1 MKYTRI
7 LFLFTL
13 LCAALA
19 SLQAVHANIITVANT
34 ADSGPGS
41 LRQALA
47 DANDVD
53 TIDFDSSLR
62 GQTIT
67 LTSGQLLVRNSLT
80 ISGPGAANLAVNGNA
95 ASRVFLLL
103 SGQTVTI
110 SGLTI
115 TNGQASPS
123 SGGGIYNDH
132 STLTVSSCT
141 ISGNSAFDGGG
152 IYNNGF
158 SNGSAT
164 LTVSN
169 CTISGNSASYGGGG
183 IFNDGNYGSATLEVL
198 SSTLSSNSAP
208 DGGDIFNNGTYG
220 SATVGVTN
228 STLSSNSVPEGGGIY
243 NIGYSGSATLE
254 ILNSTLNGNWP
265 YYSGGG
271 IENYFATTQL
281 GSNIFNASDIINYSG
296 TITSL
301 GYNLSSDAAGGDG
314 TTGPGGLLNA
324 TGDIRNM
331 DPMLGPLQDN
341 GGPTFTHEL
350 LSRSP
355 AIDAGDPNFDPPP
368 DNDQRGPGFSRV
380 VNGRIDI
387 GAFEA
392 QTVTPSYAG
401 QIQAPI
407 NADGTSIF
415 SVRRGVVPVKFT
427 LTQGGIA
434 TCDLPPATIAV
445 TRTGGGVIGG
455 VNESLYSGNADAGS
469 NFRIDNCQYL
479 YNLNSRALGVGIYRV
494 EILINGQP
502 VGSAVFQLQ

>member
-169 CTISGNSASYGGGG
+169 CTI
-183 IFNDGNYGSATLEVL
+183 
-198 SSTLSSNSAP
+198 SSNSAP

>member
-208 DGGDIFNNGTYG
+208 DGG
-220 SATVGVTN
+220 
-228 STLSSNSVPEGGGIY
+228 GIY
-243 NIGYSGSATLE
+243 NNGYYGSATLE

-281 GSNIFNASDIINYSG
+281 GSNIFNA
-296 TITSL
+296 
-301 GYNLSSDAAGGDG
+301 
-314 TTGPGGLLNA
+314 
-324 TGDIRNM
+324 
-331 DPMLGPLQDN
+331 
-341 GGPTFTHEL
+341 
-350 LSRSP
+350 
-355 AIDAGDPNFDPPP
+355 
-368 DNDQRGPGFSRV
+368 
-380 VNGRIDI
+380 
-387 GAFEA
+387 
-392 QTVTPSYAG
+392 
-401 QIQAPI
+401 
-407 NADGTSIF
+407 
-415 SVRRGVVPVKFT
+415 
-427 LTQGGIA
+427 
-434 TCDLPPATIAV
+434 
-445 TRTGGGVIGG
+445 
-455 VNESLYSGNADAGS
+455 
-469 NFRIDNCQYL
+469 
-479 YNLNSRALGVGIYRV
+479 
-494 EILINGQP
+494 
-502 VGSAVFQLQ
+502 

>member
-1 MKYTRI
+1 MY
-7 LFLFTL
+7 
-13 LCAALA
+13 
-19 SLQAVHANIITVANT
+19 
-34 ADSGPGS
+34 G
-41 LRQALA
+41 
-47 DANDVD
+47 
-53 TIDFDSSLR
+53 
-62 GQTIT
+62 
-67 LTSGQLLVRNSLT
+67 TSFESDNEKK
-80 ISGPGAANLAVNGNA
+80 ANGNA

-198 SSTLSSNSAP
+198 S
-208 DGGDIFNNGTYG
+208 
-220 SATVGVTN
+220 

-380 VNGRIDI
+380 ANGRIDI

>member
-152 IYNNGF
+152 IYNNG
-158 SNGSAT
+158 
-164 LTVSN
+164 
-169 CTISGNSASYGGGG
+169 
-183 IFNDGNYGSATLEVL
+183 
-198 SSTLSSNSAP
+198 
-208 DGGDIFNNGTYG
+208 
-220 SATVGVTN
+220 
-228 STLSSNSVPEGGGIY
+228 
-243 NIGYSGSATLE
+243 YSGSATLE

-380 VNGRIDI
+380 VNGR
-387 GAFEA
+387 
-392 QTVTPSYAG
+392 
-401 QIQAPI
+401 
-407 NADGTSIF
+407 
-415 SVRRGVVPVKFT
+415 
-427 LTQGGIA
+427 
-434 TCDLPPATIAV
+434 
-445 TRTGGGVIGG
+445 
-455 VNESLYSGNADAGS
+455 
-469 NFRIDNCQYL
+469 
-479 YNLNSRALGVGIYRV
+479 
-494 EILINGQP
+494 
-502 VGSAVFQLQ
+502 